1 MPVSIQV
8 VGLPFQEEKVLGIS
22 KNIEKHFKFYEKHPL
37 PQNPWYQHLW
47 IYLQIWITSSFF
59 IVLGFFGVFSLFSLF
74 SFLGLFGGAFVLHL
88 FELDALFDFEFDFF
102 EEVGQDILEDGDR
115 LGVGF
120 IEVDPD
126 FDPVAGRIVDF
137 GRDKPEPIYLV
148 ASYKILSQQEKG
160 QLLIYLFFLG
170 FSFTDLEDEPTSF
183 LILFVLP
190 LGFDTLFEELYGV
203 DFFLWVADEVAGYE
217 GKYVF
222 CLLFSLRK

>member
-8 VGLPFQEEKVLGIS
+8 VGLPFQEERVLGIS
-22 KNIEKHFKFYEKHPL
+22 KNIENHFKFYDKHPL
-37 PQNPWYQHLW
+37 PQNPWYYQNPWYQYLW

-59 IVLGFFGVFSLFSLF
+59 IVLGFLGIF
-74 SFLGLFGGAFVLHL
+74 SFFVFFGLFGCSFILHL

-115 LGVGF
+115 LGIGF

-148 ASYKILSQQEKG
+148 ASYKILSQQKKG
-160 QLLIYLFFLG
+160 QLLIYLFFFG

-190 LGFDTLFEELYGV
+190 FGFNTLFEELYGV
-203 DFFLWVADEVAGYE
+203 DFFLWVTDEVA
-217 GKYVF
+217 V
-222 CLLFSLRK
+222 